1 MAQLPTLL
9 RRFITYPSP
18 LGFSFFLP
26 IFQNSELRRPF
37 VKQHMKIPS
46 WFSAALGPLTSATGI
61 LLLQMRAS
69 EAVRAS
75 TSRSLTL
82 MFPNL
87 TVTIPPKTH
96 IFAGPSLSRTL
107 KHGVGSLSSCYK
119 RLFFGMEVVQ
129 VLVAPLRLPLC
140 CFVGEES
147 FEGAPTGR
155 QATWLYGVGHF
166 WDGCGS

>member
-1 MAQLPTLL
+1 
-9 RRFITYPSP
+9 
-18 LGFSFFLP
+18 
-26 IFQNSELRRPF
+26 
-37 VKQHMKIPS
+37 
-46 WFSAALGPLTSATGI
+46 
-61 LLLQMRAS
+61 MRAS

-129 VLVAPLRLPLC
+129 VLVALLRLPLC

-147 FEGAPTGR
+147 WKEHPQEGKRRVFMELGIFGMGGARDRSPLGR
-155 QATWLYGVGHF
+155 LARPRKGGSQLATSLKNIYIYSLASKMTVDCWGGWTFVSCQQLVFCASIIHTYQRRV
-166 WDGCGS
+166 